1 MYSIRKERER
11 VGLVVVVGS
20 IVNLLA
26 DVLMVCSHD
35 PWLIY
40 HRESSPPPPSPIL
53 RFTGGGGR
61 VPKLWVTPFKGSRT
75 SYDYQIVHKF
85 RLSLA
90 LGLLMLLTV
99 NI

>member
-1 MYSIRKERER
+1 MTKEDVQYKKIKGETKNDLTRQRKMYSIRKERER

-40 HRESSPPPPSPIL
+40 HRESSPPPPLSHTSIYW
-53 RFTGGGGR
+53 GGGE
-61 VPKLWVTPFKGSRT
+61 GSE
-75 SYDYQIVHKF
+75 IM
-85 RLSLA
+85 
-90 LGLLMLLTV
+90 G
-99 NI
+99 NPI